1 MKALFIVLNAPERL
15 EEILEGLVESGVK
28 GATVLDSVGMGHIL
42 DALPLFAGMRPL
54 FRSARPRNNT
64 IFSVTGDAEAEKAVT
79 MLEKFL
85 GRRPGGE
92 QGAGCA
98 FVLPV
103 EKVIGI
109 R

>member
-1 MKALFIVLNAPERL
+1 MKLLLIVLNAPERL
-15 EEILEGLVESGVK
+15 EEVLEGLIEAGVK

-42 DALPLFAGMRPL
+42 DSLPLFAGMRPL

-64 IFSVTGDAEAEKAVT
+64 SISVTGDAEAEKAAG

-85 GRRPGGE
+85 GRRPGRE

-103 EKVIGI
+103 EKAIGI
-109 R
+109 A